1 MGTGKEKPREKEI
14 NAVSSQTVKSVL
26 PDVSRTELS
35 LEELERMGQKRR
47 SRMTILKVV
56 IVMDGAMHSIQIN
69 LWNPMGGK
77 NQEKEQVDG
86 M

>member
-35 LEELERMGQKRR
+35 LEELERMGQK
-47 SRMTILKVV
+47 TEAKKQ
-56 IVMDGAMHSIQIN
+56 DGNTESS
-69 LWNPMGGK
+69 
-77 NQEKEQVDG
+77 DG
-86 M
+86 DEWGDAFHTDKSVEFNG